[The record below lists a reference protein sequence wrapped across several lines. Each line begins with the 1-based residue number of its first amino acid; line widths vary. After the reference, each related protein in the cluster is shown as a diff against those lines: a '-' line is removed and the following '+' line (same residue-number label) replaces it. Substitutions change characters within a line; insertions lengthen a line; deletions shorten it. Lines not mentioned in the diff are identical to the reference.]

1 MNKIIIAFT
10 AGVIVGLLYA
20 PAKGKDTREKIA
32 NLGNDFKDGW
42 NSITDS
48 INDKIGAVRDSVDNI
63 ADKAAMKVE
72 RTQFE
77 SRI

>member
-20 PAKGKDTREKIA
+20 PAKGKDTRNKVA

-42 NSITDS
+42 NNITNS
-48 INDKIGAVRDSVDNI
+48 INDKIESVREGVDNF
-63 ADKAAMKVE
+63 ADKASVKVE